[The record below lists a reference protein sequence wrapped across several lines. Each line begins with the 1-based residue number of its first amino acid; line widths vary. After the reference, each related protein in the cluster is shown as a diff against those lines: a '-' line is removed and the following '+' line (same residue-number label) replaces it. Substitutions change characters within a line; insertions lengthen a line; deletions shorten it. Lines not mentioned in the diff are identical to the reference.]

1 MKGEKPLGE
10 ELYDLFRRNFPYV
23 LRREQTAKSVLSH
36 PENKVFESR
45 REDGSLNGACVLHKD
60 TVYLLCVDED
70 SRRRGIGNDLLEQA
84 ETFLREKGEKVIR
97 IGAGEDYLTPG
108 VPTAVMPFSQP
119 LWEEALPKELL
130 KEDFTGFF
138 RKRGYR
144 HSWGEGNCFD
154 LIAELTEVDL
164 KKIGLEKRFEG
175 IAFRFGVP
183 EDLFQVLSCVQDAE
197 EEFLPFYQAASL
209 YEEGSSSRALLAVR
223 NGEVLGAILVS
234 EEGEGESTGSLGCTA
249 VARRHQ
255 GQGIAK
261 RLVAEGTAYLK
272 AKGLEK
278 SFIGYTY
285 SGLQRLYGPAGYRI
299 SCYYDMAE
307 KELSPLFH

>member
-1 MKGEKPLGE
+1 MREKLGE
-10 ELYDLFRRNFPYV
+10 ELYRLFRRNFPFV
-23 LRREQTAKSVLSH
+23 IRKEQTARSLLSN
-36 PENKVFESR
+36 PENQVFESR
-45 REDGSLNGACVLHKD
+45 REDGRLNGACVLHEG

-70 SRRRGIGNDLLEQA
+70 SRRRGIGSSLLEQA
-84 ETFLREKGEKVIR
+84 ETFLREKGEATIH

-138 RKRGYR
+138 HKRGYS

-154 LIAELTEVDL
+154 LIAELSEVDL
-164 KKIGLEKRFEG
+164 NKIGLEKRFEG

-183 EDLFQVLSCVQDAE
+183 EDLPQVLFCVQDAE
-197 EEFLPFYQAASL
+197 EEFLPFYQPLSL
-209 YEEGSSSRALLAVR
+209 YEESSNTRALLAVR
-223 NGEVLGAILVS
+223 EGEVLGAVLVS
-234 EEGEGESTGSLGCTA
+234 TEGEGENTGSIGCTA
-249 VARRHQ
+249 VASRHQ
-255 GQGIAK
+255 GQGVAK

-272 AKGLEK
+272 ERGLAK

-299 SCYYDMAE
+299 YCYYDMAQ
-307 KELSPLFH
+307 KELLN